1 LVGYAGVD
9 LTHKPTNPPDGEKV
23 VEVRLIKPSETRNL
37 FGGRSEDGGAC
48 MAEMYELAALLRD
61 SAK

>member
-1 LVGYAGVD
+1 MTGYAEVD

-23 VEVRLIKPSETRNL
+23 VEVRLIKPSEARNL
-37 FGGRSEDGGAC
+37 FGGRSEDGGAW
-48 MAEMYELAALLRD
+48 MAEMYALPALLRD